1 MHNFEV
7 FLFVRTKISWNQDL
21 KIALVPDRVL
31 PRLNI
36 FLFLFSQRF
45 KRNLSISD
53 QPEDSNNEILTST
66 PVSKNSG
73 PRKKLITPSKITEF
87 IPKYEENID
96 DDVPEEEDSFDRM
109 CK

>member
-1 MHNFEV
+1 M
-7 FLFVRTKISWNQDL
+7 
-21 KIALVPDRVL
+21 
-31 PRLNI
+31 
-36 FLFLFSQRF
+36 LFLFFSQQL

-66 PVSKNSG
+66 PVRNNCG

-87 IPKYEENID
+87 IPKYEENSEDI
-96 DDVPEEEDSFDRM
+96 PEEEDSFDRM